1 MDAMPAFICQTCGVQ
16 QALATVPPE
25 RCPICADERQ
35 YVGREGQRWTS
46 LAEMQGNFR
55 SEFRELEAGLWQ
67 VTTEPSVG
75 IGQRAL
81 LLTTPQG
88 NLLWDCLA
96 FIDSATQDRIRG
108 LGGLAAIA
116 ISHPHFYG
124 SCVEWS
130 QAFGGVPIYLS
141 ARDREFLWRPSPAV
155 VHFEGDEIE
164 PLDGLR
170 VLRLGGHFHGSTVL
184 HWAAGASG
192 LGALLTGDTIAVA
205 ADRRWAAFLYSYPN
219 RIPLPAG
226 DVAAIGRRISEVPFD
241 RVYGAWPG
249 DDISSDAKARVLRSV
264 DRYLGMLDGSWTRG

>member
-1 MDAMPAFICQTCGVQ
+1 MFAFICQTCGVQ
-16 QALATVPPE
+16 VAPASDPPE

-35 YVGREGQRWTS
+35 YVGRAGQHWTT
-46 LAEMQGNFR
+46 LAEMQDKFR
-55 SEFRELEAGLWQ
+55 SEFLELEPGLWQ
-67 VTTEPSVG
+67 VTTEPSFG

-81 LLTTPQG
+81 LLATPQG
-88 NLLWDCLA
+88 NLLWDCLS
-96 FIDSATQDRIRG
+96 FIDSATQVEIKDR
-108 LGGLAAIA
+108 GGLAAIA

-141 ARDREFLWRPSPAV
+141 ARDREYLPRPSPTV

-164 PLDGLR
+164 PLEGFR

-192 LGALLTGDTIAVA
+192 RGALLTGDTIAVA

-219 RIPLPAG
+219 RIPLPAE
-226 DVAAIGRRISEVPFD
+226 DVAAIGRRIREVRFD

-249 DDISSDAKARVLRSV
+249 DEISADAKVRVLRSV
-264 DRYLGMLDGSWTRG
+264 ERYLGMLDGTWTRG

>member
-1 MDAMPAFICQTCGVQ
+1 MAAFICRTCGVQ
-16 QALATVPPE
+16 QASGPLPPPS
-25 RCPICADERQ
+25 CPICADERQ
-35 YVGREGQRWTS
+35 YVGREGQRWTT
-46 LAEMQGNFR
+46 LADMQGHYHA
-55 SEFRELEAGLWQ
+55 ELAQLEPGLWQ
-67 VTTEPSVG
+67 ITTEPAFG

-88 NLLWDCLA
+88 NLLWDCLS
-96 FIDSATQDRIRG
+96 FLDSATQAEVRD

-130 QAFGGVPIYLS
+130 QAFGDIPVYLS
-141 ARDREFLWRPSPAV
+141 ARDREYLPRPSPAV
-155 VHFEGDEIE
+155 VHFEGDEIQ

-184 HWAAGASG
+184 HWPAGAAGR
-192 LGALLTGDTIAVA
+192 GALLTGDTIAVA

-226 DVAAIGRRISEVPFD
+226 DVAAIGSRVIGLDFE

-249 DDISSDAKARVLRSV
+249 DDILGDAKAAVLRSV
-264 DRYLGMLDGSWTRG
+264 ERYLGMLDGSWVRG

>member
-1 MDAMPAFICQTCGVQ
+1 MPAFICQTCGVQ
-16 QALATVPPE
+16 LAPATVPPE

-35 YVGREGQRWTS
+35 YVGREGQQWTT

-55 SEFRELEAGLWQ
+55 SQLVELEPRLWQ
-67 VTTEPSVG
+67 VTTEPNFG

-81 LLTTPQG
+81 LLATPQG
-88 NLLWDCLA
+88 NLLWDCLS
-96 FIDSATQDRIRG
+96 FIDSETQDEVRDR
-108 LGGLAAIA
+108 GGLAAIA

-141 ARDREFLWRPSPAV
+141 ARDREFLPRPDSTV
-155 VHFEGDEIE
+155 IHFEGDEIE
-164 PLDGLR
+164 PLHGLR
-170 VLRLGGHFHGSTVL
+170 VLRLGGHFRGSTVL
-184 HWAAGASG
+184 HWPAGASG
-192 LGALLTGDTIAVA
+192 RGALLTGDTIAVA

-226 DVAAIGRRISEVPFD
+226 DVAAIGRRISEITFD

-249 DDISSDAKARVLRSV
+249 DDIGADAKAAVLRSV
-264 DRYLGMLDGSWTRG
+264 ERYLGMLDGTWARG